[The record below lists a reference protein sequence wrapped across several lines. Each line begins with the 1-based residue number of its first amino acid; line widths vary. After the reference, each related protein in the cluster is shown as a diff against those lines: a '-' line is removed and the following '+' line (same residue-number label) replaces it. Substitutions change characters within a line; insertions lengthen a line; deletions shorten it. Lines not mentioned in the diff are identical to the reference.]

1 MQLKMVS
8 KWRLLCTSLVIAGSL
23 AGAYHFYKSWST
35 FKYITLPM
43 PDCSLSVNVS
53 ACSTSIPTGES
64 IELKIKPTHMPVLTS
79 VQLEVKTEKIAAKNI
94 YIEFKGAEMN
104 MGEFR
109 STLKRRKQGY
119 YYTQTILPTCIQDQ
133 MVWHAVVHIDGLNK
147 HYSAPFVLIAQR
159 PEGV

>member
-1 MQLKMVS
+1 MHFKMVS

-23 AGAYHFYKSWST
+23 AGAYHFYRSWST

-43 PDCSLSVNVS
+43 PDCDLSTS
-53 ACSTSIPTGES
+53 ACSSSLATGEV

-79 VQLEVKTEKIAAKNI
+79 VQLEVRTEKIAAKNV

-109 STLKRRKQGY
+109 STLKRRKQGLY
-119 YYTQTILPTCIQDQ
+119 CTQTILPTCIQDQ
-133 MVWHAVVHIDGLNK
+133 MIWHAVVHIDGMNK
-147 HYSAPFVLIAQR
+147 HYTAPFVLIAQR
-159 PEGV
+159 PPGT